1 MREQDAR
8 GRLAPHAAALRYD
21 ESSEGAPRLVAK
33 GSGAV
38 AERILALAR
47 EHGVPVREDPALL
60 TLLSALELGDE
71 IPPDLYEA
79 VAKLVAYL
87 NGLDQEAAGRG
98 AAD

>member
-1 MREQDAR
+1 MREHGTAGAGGPR
-8 GRLAPHAAALRYD
+8 AAALRYD
-21 ESSEGAPRLVAK
+21 ASTETAPRLVAK

-47 EHGVPVREDPALL
+47 EYGVPVREDPALL
-60 TLLSALELGDE
+60 TLLAALELGEE

-79 VAKLVAYL
+79 VAKLVACL
-87 NGLDQEAAGRG
+87 IDLDRRESPGT

>member
-1 MREQDAR
+1 MREPEAD
-8 GRLAPHAAALRYD
+8 GRKAPHAAALRYAA
-21 ESSEGAPRLVAK
+21 SGEGAPRLVAK
-33 GSGAV
+33 GTGSV

-79 VAKLVAYL
+79 VAKLISHL
-87 NGLDQEAAGRG
+87 NGLERDEAERRAS
-98 AAD
+98 D